1 MLAFSPVSNLSPA
14 NTDRQAVLVL
24 AIATALALLV
34 ANSPLAGAYR
44 TLLDGDIAIGFSPL
58 VLEKTLLH
66 WINDG
71 LMAVFFLLVGLEIKR
86 ELVEGELA
94 GASRARLPLV
104 AAIGGMLAPAAVYAW
119 VNASSPAT
127 AQGWPIPA
135 ATDIAFTLGILAVV
149 RTRVPAS
156 IRAFLL
162 GLAIID
168 DLGAI
173 ILIAVLFTSGLSWFA
188 LDLGVLCAGALLLLN
203 RYGVMRLLP
212 YLACGALLWLCVLK
226 SGVHATLAGVF
237 TGMVIPLRGKASS
250 PARHLEHA
258 LHPWVTFGIL
268 PLFAMANA
276 GVPLSGLGLSTLLHP
291 VTLGTA
297 LGLFVGKQAGV
308 FGACFIAIRSGW
320 CTAPAGANWQVL
332 YGASVLTGIGF
343 TMSLFIGSLAFPNGE
358 YDQMV
363 RTGVLLGSAL
373 SIALGLGRLLRLPR
387 NTVGQKK

>member
-1 MLAFSPVSNLSPA
+1 MSSPTPA

-24 AIATALALLV
+24 AIATMLALLV

-44 TLLDGDIAIGFSPL
+44 TLLDGDIAIGWAPL

-86 ELVEGELA
+86 ELVQGELA
-94 GASRARLPLV
+94 GAKRARLPLV
-104 AAIGGMLAPAAVYAW
+104 AAVGGMLAPVAIYAW
-119 VNASSPAT
+119 VNAGSPAT
-127 AQGWPIPA
+127 ARGWPIPA

-173 ILIAVLFTSGLSWFA
+173 VLIALLFTSGLSWLA
-188 LDLGVLCAGALLLLN
+188 LGLGALCAGALLLLN
-203 RYGVMRLLP
+203 RYGVTRLLP
-212 YLACGALLWLCVLK
+212 YVVCGALLWLCVLK

-237 TGMVIPLRGKASS
+237 TGMVIPLRGKQVS
-250 PARHLEHA
+250 PAKHLEHA

-268 PLFAMANA
+268 PLFAIANA
-276 GVPLSGLGLSTLLHP
+276 GVPLSGLGQSTLLHP
-291 VTLGTA
+291 VTMGTA
-297 LGLFVGKQAGV
+297 LGLFIGKQAGV

-343 TMSLFIGSLAFPNGE
+343 TMSLFIGSLAFPHGE

-373 SIALGLGRLLRLPR
+373 SIALGLGWLLRLPR
-387 NTVGQKK
+387 QVAAG

>member
-1 MLAFSPVSNLSPA
+1 MLVFRPMSAPTPA

-86 ELVEGELA
+86 ELVQGELA

-104 AAIGGMLAPAAVYAW
+104 AAVGGMVAPAAVYAW
-119 VNASSPAT
+119 VNAGSPAT
-127 AQGWPIPA
+127 AHGWPIPA

-173 ILIAVLFTSGLSWFA
+173 VLIALLFTSGLSWLA
-188 LDLGVLCAGALLLLN
+188 LGLGALCAGALLLLN
-203 RYGVMRLLP
+203 RYGVTRLLP
-212 YLACGALLWLCVLK
+212 YVVCGALLWLCVLK

-237 TGMVIPLRGKASS
+237 TGMVIPLGGKQVS
-250 PARHLEHA
+250 PAKHLEHA

-268 PLFAMANA
+268 PLFAIANA

-291 VTLGTA
+291 VTMGTA
-297 LGLFVGKQAGV
+297 LGLFIGKQAGV

-343 TMSLFIGSLAFPNGE
+343 TMSLFIGSLAFPHGE

-373 SIALGLGRLLRLPR
+373 SVVLGLAWLLRLPR
-387 NTVGQKK
+387 QANNL

>member
-1 MLAFSPVSNLSPA
+1 MSAPTPA

-86 ELVEGELA
+86 ELVQGELA

-104 AAIGGMLAPAAVYAW
+104 AAVGGMVAPAAVYAW
-119 VNASSPAT
+119 VNAGSPAT
-127 AQGWPIPA
+127 AHGWPIPA

-173 ILIAVLFTSGLSWFA
+173 VLIALLFTSGLSWLA
-188 LDLGVLCAGALLLLN
+188 LGLGALCAGALLLLN
-203 RYGVMRLLP
+203 RYGVTRLLP
-212 YLACGALLWLCVLK
+212 YVVCGALLWLCVLK

-237 TGMVIPLRGKASS
+237 TGMVIPLGGKQVS
-250 PARHLEHA
+250 PAKHLEHA

-268 PLFAMANA
+268 PLFAIANA

-291 VTLGTA
+291 VTMGTA
-297 LGLFVGKQAGV
+297 LGLFIGKQAGV

-343 TMSLFIGSLAFPNGE
+343 TMSLFIGSLAFPHGE

-373 SIALGLGRLLRLPR
+373 SVVLGLAWLLRLPR
-387 NTVGQKK
+387 QANNL

>member
-1 MLAFSPVSNLSPA
+1 MSSPTPVNA
-14 NTDRQAVLVL
+14 DRQAVLVL

-86 ELVEGELA
+86 ELVQGELA
-94 GASRARLPLV
+94 GARRARLPLV
-104 AAIGGMLAPAAVYAW
+104 AAVGGMLAPAAVYAW
-119 VNASSPAT
+119 VNAGSPAT
-127 AQGWPIPA
+127 AHGWPIPA

-188 LDLGVLCAGALLLLN
+188 LGLGAFFAGALLLLN
-203 RYGVMRLLP
+203 RYDVTRLLP
-212 YLACGALLWLCVLK
+212 YLVLGALLWLCVLK

-250 PARHLEHA
+250 PARRLEHA

-268 PLFAMANA
+268 PLFAIANA

-297 LGLFVGKQAGV
+297 LGLFIGKQAGV

-343 TMSLFIGSLAFPNGE
+343 TMSLFIGSLAFPHGE

-373 SIALGLGRLLRLPR
+373 SVVLGLAWLLRLPR
-387 NTVGQKK
+387 QANNL

>member
-1 MLAFSPVSNLSPA
+1 MLVFRPMSAPTPA

-44 TLLDGDIAIGFSPL
+44 TLLDSDIAIGFSPL

-86 ELVEGELA
+86 ELVQGELA

-104 AAIGGMLAPAAVYAW
+104 AAVGGMVAPAAVYAW
-119 VNASSPAT
+119 VNAGSPAT
-127 AQGWPIPA
+127 AHGWPIPA

-188 LDLGVLCAGALLLLN
+188 LGLGAFFAGALLLLN
-203 RYGVMRLLP
+203 RFGVTRLLP

-237 TGMVIPLRGKASS
+237 TGMVIPLGGKQVS
-250 PARHLEHA
+250 PAKHLEHA

-268 PLFAMANA
+268 PLFAIANA

-291 VTLGTA
+291 VTMGTA
-297 LGLFVGKQAGV
+297 LGLFIGKQAGV

-343 TMSLFIGSLAFPNGE
+343 TMSLFIGSLAFPHGE

-373 SIALGLGRLLRLPR
+373 SVVLGLAWLLRLPR
-387 NTVGQKK
+387 QANNL

>member
-1 MLAFSPVSNLSPA
+1 MSTSPPPTS
-14 NTDRQAVLVL
+14 DRQAGLVL
-24 AIATALALLV
+24 ALATVAALVL

-44 TLLDGDIAIGFSPL
+44 NFFDAHVAIGFSPL

-86 ELVEGELA
+86 ELVVGELA
-94 GASRARLPLV
+94 GASGAELPLV
-104 AAIGGMLAPAAVYAW
+104 GAIGGMRVPAALYLW
-119 VNASSPAT
+119 GNADSPET
-127 AQGWPIPA
+127 QRGWPIPA
-135 ATDIAFTLGILAVV
+135 ATDIAFTLGVLAIV

-173 ILIAVLFTSGLSWFA
+173 LLIAALFTTDLSWFA
-188 LDLGVLCAGALLLLN
+188 LSMATLFAGSLLLLN
-203 RYGVMRLLP
+203 RAGVTRLLP
-212 YLACGALLWLCVLK
+212 YLLCGALLWLCVLK

-237 TGMVIPLRGKASS
+237 TGLVIPLKGQGRT
-250 PARHLEHA
+250 PAKHLEHA
-258 LHPWVTFGIL
+258 LHPWVTFAIL
-268 PLFAMANA
+268 PIFAMANA
-276 GVPLSGLGLSTLLHP
+276 GVPLAGTSLNTLLHP

-297 LGLFVGKQAGV
+297 LGLFVGKQLGV
-308 FGACFIAIRSGW
+308 FGACFLAIRSGW
-320 CTAPAGANWQVL
+320 CVAPSGANWKVL

-343 TMSLFIGSLAFPNGE
+343 TMSLFIGSLAFPTGE
-358 YDQMV
+358 YDQAL

-373 SIALGLGRLLRLPR
+373 SIALGLTWLLRLPR
-387 NTVGQKK
+387 QTGAA

>member
-1 MLAFSPVSNLSPA
+1 MVSTSRTA
-14 NTDRQAVLVL
+14 NGRTGGCSDHSRTFTLWNVDGFGFTGVTLDRESDSQVTVADLGIEGAVEQFGDDGSDF
-24 AIATALALLV
+24 TALGASQRDMTKNRVTPEGLDHGDDSVVSAHAQVVAL
-34 ANSPLAGAYR
+34 
-44 TLLDGDIAIGFSPL
+44 GDIVGENNAAAFAESTQCSEENWSLEVLGLIDNDKRIG
-58 VLEKTLLH
+58 E
-66 WINDG
+66 
-71 LMAVFFLLVGLEIKR
+71 
-86 ELVEGELA
+86 
-94 GASRARLPLV
+94 
-104 AAIGGMLAPAAVYAW
+104 
-119 VNASSPAT
+119 ASSADMRERKNLKEF
-127 AQGWPIPA
+127 AM
-135 ATDIAFTLGILAVV
+135 DNF
-149 RTRVPAS
+149 
-156 IRAFLL
+156 
-162 GLAIID
+162 ID

-173 ILIAVLFTSGLSWFA
+173 VLIAMLFTSGLSWLA
-188 LDLGVLCAGALLLLN
+188 LGLGALCAGALLLLN
-203 RYGVMRLLP
+203 RYGVTRLLP

-258 LHPWVTFGIL
+258 LHPWVKLGIL
-268 PLFAMANA
+268 PLFALANA
-276 GVPLSGLGLSTLLHP
+276 GVALSGVGLSTLLHP

-308 FGACFIAIRSGW
+308 FGACFLAIRSGW

-373 SIALGLGRLLRLPR
+373 SIALGLAWLLRLPR
-387 NTVGQKK
+387 HTAR

>member
-1 MLAFSPVSNLSPA
+1 MLVFRPMSAPTPA

-24 AIATALALLV
+24 ASATALALLV

-86 ELVEGELA
+86 ELVQGELA

-104 AAIGGMLAPAAVYAW
+104 AAVGGMVAPAAVYAW
-119 VNASSPAT
+119 VNAGSPAT
-127 AQGWPIPA
+127 AHGWPIPA

-188 LDLGVLCAGALLLLN
+188 LGLGAFFAGALLLLN
-203 RYGVMRLLP
+203 RFGVTRLLP

-237 TGMVIPLRGKASS
+237 TGMVIPLRGKPVS
-250 PARHLEHA
+250 PAKHLEHA

-268 PLFAMANA
+268 PLFAIANA

-291 VTLGTA
+291 VTMGTA
-297 LGLFVGKQAGV
+297 LGLFIGKQAGV

-343 TMSLFIGSLAFPNGE
+343 TMSLFIGSLAFPHGE

-373 SIALGLGRLLRLPR
+373 SVVLGLAWLLRLPR
-387 NTVGQKK
+387 QANNL

>member
-188 LDLGVLCAGALLLLN
+188 LGLGVLCAGALLLLN

-373 SIALGLGRLLRLPR
+373 SIALGLGWLLRLPR
-387 NTVGQKK
+387 KTVD

>member
-1 MLAFSPVSNLSPA
+1 MSSLTPA

-24 AIATALALLV
+24 AIATMLALLV

-44 TLLDGDIAIGFSPL
+44 TLLDGDIAIGWAPL

-86 ELVEGELA
+86 ELVQGELA
-94 GASRARLPLV
+94 GAKRARLPLV
-104 AAIGGMLAPAAVYAW
+104 AAVGGMLAPVAVYAW

-127 AQGWPIPA
+127 AHGWPIPA

-173 ILIAVLFTSGLSWFA
+173 VLIAVLFTSGLSWFA
-188 LDLGVLCAGALLLLN
+188 LGLGALCAGALLLLN
-203 RYGVMRLLP
+203 RFGVTRLLP
-212 YLACGALLWLCVLK
+212 YLALGALLWLCVLK

-237 TGMVIPLRGKASS
+237 TGMVIPLRGQAAS

-268 PLFAMANA
+268 PVFAVANA
-276 GVPLSGLGLSTLLHP
+276 GVPLSGMNLDTFLHP
-291 VTLGTA
+291 VTMGTA
-297 LGLFVGKQAGV
+297 LGLFVGKQLGV

-343 TMSLFIGSLAFPNGE
+343 TMSLFIGSLAFPHGE

-373 SIALGLGRLLRLPR
+373 SIALGLGWLLRLPR
-387 NTVGQKK
+387 LITTS